1 MNDLTVLII
10 AVFVASLILY
20 AVSFKMW
27 WMVLLLG
34 GALWGILKVITSFAG
49 GLTEEEL
56 NPEMVE
62 KAKRIVGNYLDK
74 NGWMEYMI

>member
-1 MNDLTVLII
+1 MNDLTVFII
-10 AVFVASLILY
+10 AVFIASLILY
-20 AVSFKMW
+20 MVSFRMW

-34 GALWGILKVITSFAG
+34 GVLWLILRTITTFAG

-56 NPEMVE
+56 NPEMIE

-74 NGWMEYMI
+74 QGWTDLM